1 MILDSTM
8 MPPAVDNGITPT
20 AVTTTPDGVYGQ
32 MHVLLAD
39 NDIEQVL
46 SAPAASLPGIAP
58 GTKPSP
64 AAAAFAREQ
73 WFLAQTA
80 MIASEA
86 PHTARA
92 VVVAPPRRWDPGA
105 ALAGSLLDET
115 VHTPWLRPA
124 SLSGLVAA
132 PPPAG
137 QVRRDGPP
145 KYQVSRSELRA
156 PLLRQVQQLNDQ
168 IGLLESI
175 LVQSG
180 PRYLSTAVA
189 AIESSAWRGQPSGRR
204 TARQL
209 LRKVS
214 AFVAVQQHQVR
225 IIDPLRVTLG
235 GKSGEV
241 PVSIRNT
248 LGQAVRV
255 RLQVSVPSTGRIVI
269 GNPDKLITVPGGQQ
283 KTIKIPVKAAA
294 AGSTT
299 LTLWL
304 TNPGGRPLPRSTAR
318 VTVEATH
325 FGTMAIV
332 IIGIALAV
340 FVITAIGRAIRRG
353 IRQPSGGG
361 EGGADGPPCSR
372 DGPTVAA
379 GTGTRAGRVAAG
391 DGDADGTAPA
401 EDGAAETGPTEPDP
415 AYTGP
420 EADSVERERAGR
432 PPAAKEP
439 DEHASTPGWAERR

>member
-1 MILDSTM
+1 
-8 MPPAVDNGITPT
+8 
-20 AVTTTPDGVYGQ
+20 
-32 MHVLLAD
+32 
-39 NDIEQVL
+39 
-46 SAPAASLPGIAP
+46 
-58 GTKPSP
+58 
-64 AAAAFAREQ
+64 
-73 WFLAQTA
+73 
-80 MIASEA
+80 
-86 PHTARA
+86 
-92 VVVAPPRRWDPGA
+92 
-105 ALAGSLLDET
+105 
-115 VHTPWLRPA
+115 
-124 SLSGLVAA
+124 
-132 PPPAG
+132 
-137 QVRRDGPP
+137 
-145 KYQVSRSELRA
+145 
-156 PLLRQVQQLNDQ
+156 
-168 IGLLESI
+168 
-175 LVQSG
+175 
-180 PRYLSTAVA
+180 
-189 AIESSAWRGQPSGRR
+189 
-204 TARQL
+204 L

-269 GNPDKLITVPGGQQ
+269 GNPKKLITVPGGQQ
-283 KTIKIPVKAAA
+283 KTIKIPVKASA

-353 IRQPSGGG
+353 IRQPGGGGG
-361 EGGADGPPCSR
+361 EGGADGPAVAAA
-372 DGPTVAA
+372 DGPAVAA
-379 GTGTRAGRVAAG
+379 GTGPAAGAGDAGGTGGAAGDADRTAVAAG
-391 DGDADGTAPA
+391 DADETAPA

-420 EADSVERERAGR
+420 EADSVERERAGP

>member
-1 MILDSTM
+1 M
-8 MPPAVDNGITPT
+8 
-20 AVTTTPDGVYGQ
+20 
-32 MHVLLAD
+32 
-39 NDIEQVL
+39 
-46 SAPAASLPGIAP
+46 
-58 GTKPSP
+58 
-64 AAAAFAREQ
+64 
-73 WFLAQTA
+73 
-80 MIASEA
+80 
-86 PHTARA
+86 
-92 VVVAPPRRWDPGA
+92 
-105 ALAGSLLDET
+105 
-115 VHTPWLRPA
+115 
-124 SLSGLVAA
+124 
-132 PPPAG
+132 
-137 QVRRDGPP
+137 
-145 KYQVSRSELRA
+145 
-156 PLLRQVQQLNDQ
+156 
-168 IGLLESI
+168 
-175 LVQSG
+175 
-180 PRYLSTAVA
+180 A

-214 AFVAVQQHQVR
+214 AYVAVQQHQVR

-241 PVSIRNT
+241 PVSIRNS

-255 RLQVSVPSTGRIVI
+255 RLRVSVPSTGRVVI
-269 GNPDKLITVPGGQQ
+269 GNPNKLITVPAGEQ
-283 KTIKIPVKAAA
+283 KTIKIPVKAAE

-304 TNPGGRPLPRSTAR
+304 TNPGGTPLPGSTAR

-353 IRQPSGGG
+353 IRQPGGG
-361 EGGADGPPCSR
+361 DGGGAEGTAAAAADGDGQRRRR
-372 DGPTVAA
+372 DGD
-379 GTGTRAGRVAAG
+379 GTARTA
-391 DGDADGTAPA
+391 DADGTAAA

-420 EADSVERERAGR
+420 EADTVERERAGR

>member
-1 MILDSTM
+1 M
-8 MPPAVDNGITPT
+8 
-20 AVTTTPDGVYGQ
+20 
-32 MHVLLAD
+32 
-39 NDIEQVL
+39 
-46 SAPAASLPGIAP
+46 
-58 GTKPSP
+58 
-64 AAAAFAREQ
+64 
-73 WFLAQTA
+73 
-80 MIASEA
+80 
-86 PHTARA
+86 
-92 VVVAPPRRWDPGA
+92 
-105 ALAGSLLDET
+105 
-115 VHTPWLRPA
+115 
-124 SLSGLVAA
+124 
-132 PPPAG
+132 
-137 QVRRDGPP
+137 
-145 KYQVSRSELRA
+145 
-156 PLLRQVQQLNDQ
+156 
-168 IGLLESI
+168 
-175 LVQSG
+175 
-180 PRYLSTAVA
+180 A

-255 RLQVSVPSTGRIVI
+255 RLRVSVPSTGRVVI
-269 GNPDKLITVPGGQQ
+269 GNPNKLITVPAGEQ
-283 KTIKIPVKAAA
+283 KTIKIPVKAAE

-304 TNPGGRPLPRSTAR
+304 TNPGGTPLPGSTAR

-353 IRQPSGGG
+353 TRQPGGG
-361 EGGADGPPCSR
+361 DGGGPDGTAAAAGDEDGGPGEGTRRRTAD
-372 DGPTVAA
+372 
-379 GTGTRAGRVAAG
+379 GTGTRRE
-391 DGDADGTAPA
+391 DGAA

-420 EADSVERERAGR
+420 EADTVERERAGR
-432 PPAAKEP
+432 SPAAKEP